1 MRLANLLVDCLIEF
15 TIINGL
21 GKVTLLSLLDFFLIT
36 RLIEVPLLV
45 VDKVGSEIVIA
56 QGRGKTWG
64 N

>member
-36 RLIEVPLLV
+36 RLIEVPLLD
-45 VDKVGSEIVIA
+45 VDKVGSVIA

>member
-1 MRLANLLVDCLIEF
+1 MSLVNLLVDCLIEF

-45 VDKVGSEIVIA
+45 VDKVGSVIA